1 MIIFIHMYMNVDRIS
16 TISLPYIFESFYGT
30 INTLFWPCRKFYDI
44 YLIETGAIVIDITA
58 HGDESSRRVDVEQ
71 ARSLVI
77 TNNWVSH
84 NIEWRLEETESIQP
98 CTKTSRQ
105 IRRNNSVCYFHIHVF
120 KNLQTYKVVS
130 ICGSDRDDGST
141 ATNRRGDGPG
151 VGLVLEGGWEL
162 ITPYIDGHR
171 NGCTLQLGNT
181 IIPSK
186 CIILYKRKKML
197 LLLHK

>member
-1 MIIFIHMYMNVDRIS
+1 MPSLLILLLMVMNPVEGLMLNKLGAWSSPIIEKV
-16 TISLPYIFESFYGT
+16 T
-30 INTLFWPCRKFYDI
+30 TLN
-44 YLIETGAIVIDITA
+44 
-58 HGDESSRRVDVEQ
+58 GDWKRQ
-71 ARSLVI
+71 
-77 TNNWVSH
+77 NQ
-84 NIEWRLEETESIQP
+84 IQP

-130 ICGSDRDDGST
+130 ICGGDRDDGST
-141 ATNRRGDGPG
+141 ATNRRGDGPR

-186 CIILYKRKKML
+186 CIILYKRKKIL
-197 LLLHK
+197 VLLHK